1 MTRRREL
8 QRRRHSIIEIGEIMN
23 SMKTLAYM
31 ETHKLDRFLNAQCAV
46 VAQIEAVAEDFLAF
60 FPGTLP
66 KPDKSTSLFLLL
78 GSERGFCGDFNESL
92 LVNLENYLRENSIH
106 NPQLMAVGR
115 KLYVHM
121 DNDPRLA
128 VSLEGADVVEEVE
141 RVLNQIIIH
150 LTESQKNQH
159 ALSLTVLYNDL
170 DCEQVVIKEIFPPF
184 ENLTGARPRFTHPPL
199 IHVSPMPLLAE
210 LIDHYLFAI
219 LHKIMYVSLMAE
231 NVRRMRHLEGA
242 VHHLDDKAAE
252 LLRESNALRQEEII
266 EEIEVILLSGA
277 SYNVN

>member
-8 QRRRHSIIEIGEIMN
+8 QRRRDSITEIGEIMN

-31 ETHKLDRFLNAQCAV
+31 ETHKLDRFLNAQRAV
-46 VAQIEAVAEDFLAF
+46 VAQIEAVAKDFLAF
-60 FPGTLP
+60 FPETLP
-66 KPDKSTSLFLLL
+66 ESDESTPLFLLL

-92 LVNLENYLRENSIH
+92 LVNLENYLQENSIH
-106 NPQLMAVGR
+106 TPRLMAVGR

-121 DNDPRLA
+121 DNDPRLVA
-128 VSLEGADVVEEVE
+128 SLEGADVVEEVD
-141 RVLNQIIIH
+141 RILNQIILQ

-159 ALSLTVLYNDL
+159 ALSLTVLYHDL
-170 DCEQVVIKEIFPPF
+170 ESEQVVIKDIFPPF
-184 ENLTGARPRFTHPPL
+184 AKLTGTRPGFTHPPL
-199 IHVSPMPLLAE
+199 IHLSPMALLAE

-277 SYNVN
+277 SYNES